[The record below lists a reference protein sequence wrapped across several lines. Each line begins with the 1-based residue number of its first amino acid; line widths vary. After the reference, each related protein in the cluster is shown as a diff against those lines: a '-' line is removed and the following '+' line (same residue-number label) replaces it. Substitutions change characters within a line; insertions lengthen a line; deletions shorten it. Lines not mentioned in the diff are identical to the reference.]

1 MKSILYI
8 ATVVLAGLTFAARAQ
23 YHDAEAFEARG
34 NVKTITVKTEKPFKT
49 FSTTHSFLATG
60 ELASVSYG
68 QLSDIQRDDRG
79 RLTGYTYNDYGSYYQ
94 FEYDDQGRVI
104 RKYFSGGSSEYKY
117 DQRGVV
123 IQQIEDFFSVSYL
136 DYDYLAFDD
145 HDNWT
150 KRTYINGAD
159 ETVVETRMIIYWSET
174 AVRQE
179 LSASGRSGSTIVLSG
194 SPVSGNGIRYID
206 DRYSDFL
213 KYNLSGARN
222 TYTVILGRTPI
233 STLEQLGDVAYTD
246 IRADNGRTNLL
257 AVGTQDKQV
266 SFHAYGPQNLVNYIT
281 YSIGSIPEVWKTRY
295 GIDANI
301 YSDPNRRRKLE
312 ALGFKFLSSSDASLF
327 SYANEQ
333 YYVGDDTSSKL
344 FILEFILDSD
354 KKLSQVRISIGD
366 EVNGNNPQLRD
377 SAIGTST
384 DTSSSTESNGENSEG
399 GGFLRHFKRLA
410 QARAAKEEQARQLR
424 EQTQQRHDAEATAE
438 QPSTASGTSSTPP
451 HTTPTNQSAAQASGI
466 LSAWSMVDH
475 PFGVLE
481 QDITADDAIR
491 QLSDNFGWLAELLNR
506 TRIELS
512 SDTGYDMVYDQR
524 VPTASAQFSETD
536 GRLLSYAYRFDF
548 IHGKDCPEAAPLLL
562 IRHMSTKFADLLAKE
577 LRAAGIELAEHE
589 ISQLR
594 KEEAHWHY
602 SGAGR
607 TVDLI
612 VHYGLDSN
620 YDVTLK
626 ITLR

>member
-8 ATVVLAGLTFAARAQ
+8 ATVVLAGLTFTARAQ
-23 YHDAEAFEARG
+23 YHDAEAFEAKG

-159 ETVVETRMIIYWSET
+159 ETVVETRMIIYWPET

-246 IRADNGRTNLL
+246 IRAYNGRTNLL
-257 AVGTQDKQV
+257 AIGTQDKQV

>member
-34 NVKTITVKTEKPFKT
+34 NVKTITVKTEKPFRT
-49 FSTTHSFLATG
+49 FSTTYSFLATG
-60 ELASVSYG
+60 ELAATSYG
-68 QLSDIQRDDRG
+68 EPTDIRHDSNG
-79 RLTGYTYNDYGSYYQ
+79 RITEYRYNGSEGYYR
-94 FEYDDQGRVI
+94 FEYDNQGRLI
-104 RKYFSGGSSEYKY
+104 RKYFPGGSSEYKY
-117 DQRGVV
+117 DQRGLV
-123 IQQIEDFFSVSYL
+123 IQEIEDFFSVSYF
-136 DYDYLAFDD
+136 DYEYLAFDD

-150 KRTYINGAD
+150 KRTYINGDD
-159 ETVVETRMIIYWSET
+159 ETVVETRMIIYWPET

-206 DRYSDFL
+206 DKYSDFL
-213 KYNLSGARN
+213 KYTLSGTRN
-222 TYTVILGRTPI
+222 TYTVIIGRTPI
-233 STLEQLGDVAYTD
+233 SSLSQLGDVAYTD
-246 IRADNGRTNLL
+246 MRANKGQTYLL

-594 KEEAHWHY
+594 KEESHWRY
-602 SGAGR
+602 SGIDR

-612 VHYGLDSN
+612 VHYGLNSN

>member
-8 ATVVLAGLTFAARAQ
+8 ATVVLAGLTFTARAQ
-23 YHDAEAFEARG
+23 YHDAEAFEAKG

-159 ETVVETRMIIYWSET
+159 ETVVETRMIIYWPET

-246 IRADNGRTNLL
+246 IRAYNGRTNLL
-257 AVGTQDKQV
+257 AIGTQDKQV

-594 KEEAHWHY
+594 KEESHWRY
-602 SGAGR
+602 SGIDR

-612 VHYGLDSN
+612 VHYGLNSN

>member
-8 ATVVLAGLTFAARAQ
+8 ATVVLAGLTFTARAQ
-23 YHDAEAFEARG
+23 YHDAEAFEAKG

>member
-1 MKSILYI
+1 M
-8 ATVVLAGLTFAARAQ
+8 
-23 YHDAEAFEARG
+23 
-34 NVKTITVKTEKPFKT
+34 
-49 FSTTHSFLATG
+49 
-60 ELASVSYG
+60 SYF
-68 QLSDIQRDDRG
+68 
-79 RLTGYTYNDYGSYYQ
+79 DY
-94 FEYDDQGRVI
+94 E
-104 RKYFSGGSSEYKY
+104 
-117 DQRGVV
+117 
-123 IQQIEDFFSVSYL
+123 
-136 DYDYLAFDD
+136 YLAFDD

-159 ETVVETRMIIYWSET
+159 ETVVETRMIIYWPET

-206 DRYSDFL
+206 DKYSDFL
-213 KYNLSGARN
+213 KYTLSGTRN
-222 TYTVILGRTPI
+222 TYTVIIGRTPI
-233 STLEQLGDVAYTD
+233 SSLSQLGDVAYTD
-246 IRADNGRTNLL
+246 MRANKGQTYLL

-594 KEEAHWHY
+594 KEESHWHY

-612 VHYGLDSN
+612 VHYGLNSN

>member
-8 ATVVLAGLTFAARAQ
+8 ATVVLAGLTFTARAQ
-23 YHDAEAFEARG
+23 YHDAEAFEAKG

-246 IRADNGRTNLL
+246 IRAYNGRTNLL
-257 AVGTQDKQV
+257 AIGTQDKQV

-577 LRAAGIELAEHE
+577 LQAAGIELAGHE